1 MKTSSIAYKIN
12 SGYVILVAL
21 LLIIG
26 LIAYVGVTRM
36 LDGMQELNEGI
47 EMTRVNLEGTVE
59 KMGALEGSVNV
70 LKKSE
75 ADFAKLADIKGDI
88 DNSQQASVEVGRGL
102 EEIEKTLAAQTDH
115 LETISSSVEVLAK
128 GIS

>member
-26 LIAYVGVTRM
+26 VIAYVGVTRM

-47 EMTRVNLEGTVE
+47 EMTRVNLEGTVD

-88 DNSQQASVEVGRGL
+88 DNSQQASVQVSRGL
-102 EEIEKTLAAQTDH
+102 
-115 LETISSSVEVLAK
+115 
-128 GIS
+128 